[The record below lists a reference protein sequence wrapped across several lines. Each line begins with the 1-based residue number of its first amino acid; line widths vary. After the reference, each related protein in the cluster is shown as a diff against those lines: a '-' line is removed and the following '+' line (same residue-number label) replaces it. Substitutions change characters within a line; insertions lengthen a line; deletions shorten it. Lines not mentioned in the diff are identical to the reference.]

1 MIESRKS
8 IPKLYQKIIQ
18 KQLQMSVINKYR
30 KKDAYLF
37 KKKKKIIENLRL
49 INGIITEYQK

>member
-37 KKKKKIIENLRL
+37 KKKKIIENLRL

>member
-1 MIESRKS
+1 MIESQKS

-30 KKDAYLF
+30 KKDAYLL
-37 KKKKKIIENLRL
+37 KKKIIENLRL